1 METEGKSKIS
11 AVWNADNGKWV
22 VLKND
27 PDEMITAPTILGL
40 SKIIEGNEFFPV
52 RVRYPGQVEMVDC
65 IH

>member
-1 METEGKSKIS
+1 M
-11 AVWNADNGKWV
+11 WV

-52 RVRYPGQVEMVDC
+52 RVRYPGQVEVVDC